1 MRTVLK
7 AVIIVFLFV
16 LPFVAA
22 QAAEGVMLGG
32 TPYKGW
38 EEGGNDFVVLFNSL
52 VDDQITLYN
61 ETTNRQGDTCIL
73 ESSFDLTG
81 FHIPDDAVLVEAY
94 AIWMGA
100 VDPAKFNDPTDNQV
114 HLKFVRN
121 DNNYTWEDD
130 IIVGDAAKTLGDTS
144 DPFAFQSVRF
154 SPKDGVTTGCSPTSP
169 GTSATG
175 EVAYF
180 TYRKNITDFFKKIQ
194 DDNLASDNPLKDG
207 LAMFGK
213 YTVSGLDCT
222 DHDYYK
228 CRTTMVST
236 WSIILVYKSGSVRS
250 KKIYLYPGFA
260 WAQGETTTANVS
272 GFTLPKNPVLRITT
286 NIAEGD
292 PALVKAELPP
302 ELIYIKGPEAMSTY
316 QLTNTCNPLVDMS
329 FEIYNSQSSIIGWEG
344 DLMCVSGVAGGPDY
358 FGIDNDTF
366 LLDAEEDINLQEHLK
381 LGGTDFDVRISVN
394 QDAILM
400 NYLVVSVDTKAPAF
414 DIPEDAQINFP
425 YDREK
430 HYCSCRKAED
440 PEDAYCV
447 TESGGYPMYYLIR
460 VQNWGTNVAKNV
472 IVVDDLD
479 NRVEYIPGTTEI
491 ATKFEDT
498 NNPQNGT
505 DWVTIPDLAGNGTD
519 PNTKFPL
526 SGAGYKVADS
536 MDICNQATRTCVDTR
551 LLRFKVKPK
560 KLPKN
565 EVIPNIAI
573 IKEEGSAESYRSN
586 RDLELKLYRGTCQP
600 LETCPEPRKEDCG
613 GVAAI
618 ERECDEN
625 KPCPDG
631 SICNMTSFTCQ
642 PDPDKTCTSAKVSY
656 AVGINSPDSGDS
668 PIIVPK
674 GTTGLTLGQFKLQA
688 ENCGQSKYYGFV
700 SVRMDIKKDD
710 TQVAVTNL
718 SLIHDKDGNGVAD
731 PDDPVLINVPTPEAA
746 SVLFAIPEGPTR
758 RFTGT
763 EIHHF
768 IVTGDLG
775 YNNTKVPAAA
785 SMHLAIPN
793 KNSFLFE
800 DAGDAKPDGGTIDFA
815 SFQVEPTDNYFIVT
829 KGMNDPAVPPANE
842 LNRDIPVLQ
851 VRTKAL
857 DLANKVKR
865 ITVTVPTQEGYAR
878 FGQGIKDVSLYID
891 TNGDGTPDDL
901 VKKISTFEEDDE
913 VVFEGDDIETRLD
926 YDVGEE
932 MFLIFQCTL
941 NIKLDGTERAKIVIR
956 KGAVILQN
964 TSKKVEGLA
973 VSSKEFYPS
982 DDIQTDGDV
991 VPPASS
997 SCSCSVVA
1005 DGGDDALPAW
1015 IALLLAG
1022 MAALVPFLRRRPT
1035 A

>member
-1 MRTVLK
+1 MVL
-7 AVIIVFLFV
+7 IVLVVLFSFI
-16 LPFVAA
+16 LH
-22 QAAEGVMLGG
+22 AEQGVMLGG

-38 EEGGNDFVVLFNSL
+38 EEGGNDFVVMFNSL
-52 VDDQITLYN
+52 IDDQITLTS
-61 ETTNRQGDTCIL
+61 ETSSENRQGDTCIL

-81 FHIPDDAVLVEAY
+81 LHIPDDAELIEAY
-94 AIWMGA
+94 IIWMGA
-100 VDPAKFNDPTDNQV
+100 VDPTKFNDPTDNQV
-114 HLKFVRN
+114 HLKFVR
-121 DNNYTWEDD
+121 DDAGYTWEDD
-130 IIVGDAAKTLGDTS
+130 IIVGDVAKAVGQDDQNDL
-144 DPFAFQSVRF
+144 FAFQSVKF
-154 SPKDGVTTGCSPTSP
+154 SPKDGVTTGCSPDSP
-169 GTSATG
+169 GTNTTG

-180 TYRKNITDFFKKIQ
+180 TYRKDITDFFAKIR
-194 DDNLASDNPLKDG
+194 DDNLASENPRKDG

-236 WSIILVYKSGSVRS
+236 WSIILLYKSGSVRS

-272 GFTLPKNPVLRITT
+272 GFILPKNPVLRITT

-292 PALVKAELPP
+292 PALTPKLDLPP
-302 ELIYIKGPEAMSTY
+302 EIVYIKGPDAMSTY
-316 QLTNTCNPLVDMS
+316 QLTNECNPQVDMS
-329 FEIYNSQSSIIGWEG
+329 FEIYNSRSSIIGWKG

-366 LLDAEEDINLQEHLK
+366 LLDAENDINLQEHLK
-381 LGGTDFDVRISVN
+381 LGGTNFDVRISVN

-400 NYLVVSVDTKAPAF
+400 NYLVVSVDTKSPAF
-414 DIPEDAQINFP
+414 DIPPEAQINFP
-425 YDREK
+425 EDREK

-440 PEDAYCV
+440 PADAYCV
-447 TESGGYPMYYLIR
+447 TESGGYPMYYLVR

-472 IVVDDLD
+472 IVVDDLS
-479 NRVEYIPGTTEI
+479 NLVEYIPGSTEI

-505 DWVTIPDLAGNGTD
+505 DWTVIPDLAGNGTD

-536 MDICNQATRTCVDTR
+536 MDICNQATWTCTDTR

-560 KLPKN
+560 KLPKV
-565 EVIPNIAI
+565 EVIPNIAV
-573 IKEEGSAESYRSN
+573 IKEEGSVDAYRSN
-586 RDLELKLYRGTCQP
+586 RGLNLKLYRGTCQP
-600 LETCPEPRKEDCG
+600 LETCPEPKKEECG
-613 GVAAI
+613 GVALE

-631 SICNMTSFTCQ
+631 SICNMTTFTCG
-642 PDPDKTCTSAKVSY
+642 PDPNKICTSAKVSY
-656 AVGINSPDSGDS
+656 ALGINSPDSGDS

-688 ENCGQSKYYGFV
+688 ENCGQTKYYGFV
-700 SVRMDIKKDD
+700 SVRMEIKKDD
-710 TQVAVTNL
+710 AQVAVTNL
-718 SLIHDKDGNGVAD
+718 SLVHDKDGNGVAD
-731 PDDPVLINVPTPEAA
+731 PDDPVLINVPTPEAT
-746 SVLFAIPEGPTR
+746 SVLFAIPEGTAR
-758 RFTGT
+758 LFTGT
-763 EIHHF
+763 EVHHF

-775 YNNTKVPAAA
+775 YNITKVPAAA
-785 SMHLAIPN
+785 SVHLTIAN

-800 DAGDAKPDGGTIDFA
+800 DAGDARPDGGTIDFA

-829 KGMNDPAVPPANE
+829 KGMNDPSVPPREE
-842 LNRDIPVLQ
+842 LNRDIPMLQ

-857 DLANKVKR
+857 DLANKIKR

-878 FGQGIKDVSLYID
+878 FGQGIKDISLYVD
-891 TNGDGTPDDL
+891 TNGDGISDDL
-901 VKKISTFEEDDE
+901 IQKISTFEEDDE
-913 VVFEGDDIETRLD
+913 VTFEGDDIETRLD

-956 KGAVILQN
+956 KGAVIMDN

-982 DDIQTDGDV
+982 DDVQPTDGDI

-997 SCSCSVVA
+997 SCDCSLIA
-1005 DGGDDALPAW
+1005 GEGDEPPAW
-1015 IALLLAG
+1015 LVLLA
-1022 MAALVPFLRRRPT
+1022 AALAALFPFLRRRTT

>member
-1 MRTVLK
+1 MRAVLK
-7 AVIIVFLFV
+7 AAVIVFLFV

-22 QAAEGVMLGG
+22 QAAEGTMLGG

-38 EEGGNDFVVLFNSL
+38 EEGGNDFVVMFNSL
-52 VDDQITLYN
+52 VDDQITLSN
-61 ETTNRQGDTCIL
+61 ETSNRQGDTCIL
-73 ESSFDLTG
+73 ESSFDLSG
-81 FHIPDDAVLVEAY
+81 LHLPDDAVLVEAY
-94 AIWMGA
+94 IVWMSA
-100 VDPAKFNDPTDNQV
+100 VHPDNFSAATDNQV
-114 HLKFVRN
+114 HLKFVR
-121 DNNYTWEDD
+121 DDAGYTWEND
-130 IIVGDAAKTLGDTS
+130 IIVGDTAKMLGDTS
-144 DPFAFQSVRF
+144 DAFAFQSVKF
-154 SPKDGVTTGCSPTSP
+154 SPKDGVTTGCSPDSP
-169 GTSATG
+169 GTSTTG

-180 TYRKNITDFFKKIQ
+180 TYRKDITDFFAKIR
-194 DDNLASDNPLKDG
+194 DDNLASGNPLKDG

-228 CRTTMVST
+228 CRTTMVAN
-236 WSIILVYKSGSVRS
+236 WSIFLVYKSGAVRS

-272 GFTLPKNPVLRITT
+272 GFILPKNPVLRITT

-316 QLTNTCNPLVDMS
+316 QLTNECNPLADMS
-329 FEIYNSQSSIIGWEG
+329 FEIYNSRSSIIGWEG
-344 DLMCVSGVAGGPDY
+344 ELMCVSGVANGPDY

-381 LGGTDFDVRISVN
+381 LDGTNFDVRISVN

-400 NYLVVSVDTKAPAF
+400 NYLVVSVDTKSPAF
-414 DIPEDAQINFP
+414 DIPEEAQINFP

-447 TESGGYPMYYLIR
+447 TESGGYPMFYLVR

-479 NRVEYIPGTTEI
+479 NRVEYIPGSTEM
-491 ATKFEDT
+491 ATLFDD
-498 NNPQNGT
+498 NGNGT
-505 DWVTIPDLAGNGTD
+505 DWTTIPDLAGSGDN

-526 SGAGYKVADS
+526 SGAGYKVADQ
-536 MDICNQATRTCVDTR
+536 MNTCNQATWTCTDTR

-573 IKEEGSAESYRSN
+573 IKEEASAETYRSN
-586 RDLELKLYRGTCQP
+586 RNLELKLYRGTCQP
-600 LETCPEPRKEDCG
+600 LETCPEPKKVDCYG
-613 GVAAI
+613 DN
-618 ERECDEN
+618 RQCDEN

-631 SICNMTSFTCQ
+631 LVCNMTTYVCEADTSSW
-642 PDPDKTCTSAKVSY
+642 CTSAKVSY

-688 ENCGQSKYYGFV
+688 ENCGQTKFYNFV

-718 SLIHDKDGNGVAD
+718 SLIHDKDGDGVAD
-731 PDDPVLINVPTPEAA
+731 ADDPVLINVPTPEAA
-746 SVLFAIPEGPTR
+746 SVLFAIPEGAAR
-758 RFTGT
+758 LFTGT

-775 YNNTKVPAAA
+775 YNITKVPAAA
-785 SMHLAIPN
+785 SMHLTIAN

-800 DAGDAKPDGGTIDFA
+800 DAGDARPDGGTIDFA

-829 KGMNDPAVPPANE
+829 KGMNDPSVPPMNE
-842 LNRDIPVLQ
+842 LNRDIPMLQ

-857 DLANKVKR
+857 DLANKIKR

-878 FGQGIKDVSLYID
+878 FGQGIKDISLYVD
-891 TNGDGTPDDL
+891 TNGDGISDDL
-901 VKKISTFEEDDE
+901 IQKISTFEEDDE
-913 VVFEGDDIETRLD
+913 VTFEGDDIETRLD

-932 MFLIFQCTL
+932 MFLIFQSTL

-956 KGAVILQN
+956 KGAVIMDN

-982 DDIQTDGDV
+982 DDVQPTDGDI
-991 VPPASS
+991 VPPAPS
-997 SCSCSVVA
+997 SCDCSLIA
-1005 DGGDDALPAW
+1005 GEGDEPPAW
-1015 IALLLAG
+1015 IVLLA
-1022 MAALVPFLRRRPT
+1022 AALAALFPFLRRRTT